1 MAVTA
6 VTRSGVHCHSTDAQA
21 KIWRVHGMETVVLAD
36 YLEKYP
42 VFVRTFKP
50 ACFGRIT
57 IFRNVSSLPEF
68 VG

>member
-1 MAVTA
+1 MKRAGLIFKRA
-6 VTRSGVHCHSTDAQA
+6 FLRKQDEG
-21 KIWRVHGMETVVLAD
+21 VLAPPF

-42 VFVRTFKP
+42 VFVRILRP